1 MPKPPARFRTP
12 SAIRGAKRAWK
23 PCLRRGASSGLHR
36 SPPSYLAPNR
46 LLQSTSV
53 EKATTDLLYEL
64 GGTKIGSWGNLYPVG
79 APKEKPPYDQQ
90 FPKEPRAAKS
100 LSSSE
105 TCAIGT
111 LSRRASGLCGMQFPY
126 AQAVQ
131 RHAGLLLFGTFSFK
145 ERKSTPVPLI
155 KGKYFV
161 KNPVCLQRK
170 NILFALRF
178 SEYEKS
184 YLFHIR

>member
-1 MPKPPARFRTP
+1 
-12 SAIRGAKRAWK
+12 
-23 PCLRRGASSGLHR
+23 
-36 SPPSYLAPNR
+36 
-46 LLQSTSV
+46 
-53 EKATTDLLYEL
+53 
-64 GGTKIGSWGNLYPVG
+64 
-79 APKEKPPYDQQ
+79 
-90 FPKEPRAAKS
+90 
-100 LSSSE
+100 SE

-145 ERKSTPVPLI
+145 ERKSTSFPLI

-170 NILFALRF
+170 NIFCYKIF
-178 SEYEKS
+178 EYEKS
-184 YLFHIR
+184 YLFHIRSIVKKVNAVAMRKCGQQHLLFGLDANVSLVNFRSSF

>member
-1 MPKPPARFRTP
+1 
-12 SAIRGAKRAWK
+12 
-23 PCLRRGASSGLHR
+23 
-36 SPPSYLAPNR
+36 
-46 LLQSTSV
+46 SV
-53 EKATTDLLYEL
+53 EKATTDLPYEL
-64 GGTKIGSWGNLYPVG
+64 GGTKIGSWGSLRPVG

-90 FPKEPRAAKS
+90 FPKEPLAAKS

-145 ERKSTPVPLI
+145 ERKSMSFPFV
-155 KGKYFV
+155 KGKYLI
-161 KNPVCLQRK
+161 KSPVRLRNK

-178 SEYEKS
+178 SNMKN
-184 YLFHIR
+184 LIFFTFINKNHNP